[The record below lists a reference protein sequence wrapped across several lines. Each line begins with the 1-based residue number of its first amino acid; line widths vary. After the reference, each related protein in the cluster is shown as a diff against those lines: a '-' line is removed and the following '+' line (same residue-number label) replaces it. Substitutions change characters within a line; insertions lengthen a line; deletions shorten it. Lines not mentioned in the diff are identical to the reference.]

1 MGVPARPG
9 TVRPTRAVPSPDTGT
24 TRGPAKTALR
34 REQPAGDGHGL
45 LPQRIALDF
54 KSATLTHT
62 ELLEASER
70 AAWLLHRA
78 GVRHGDRAPLLLPNC
93 PQHVVAI

>member
-1 MGVPARPG
+1 M
-9 TVRPTRAVPSPDTGT
+9 
-24 TRGPAKTALR
+24 
-34 REQPAGDGHGL
+34 
-45 LPQRIALDF
+45 
-54 KSATLTHT
+54 
-62 ELLEASER
+62 EASER